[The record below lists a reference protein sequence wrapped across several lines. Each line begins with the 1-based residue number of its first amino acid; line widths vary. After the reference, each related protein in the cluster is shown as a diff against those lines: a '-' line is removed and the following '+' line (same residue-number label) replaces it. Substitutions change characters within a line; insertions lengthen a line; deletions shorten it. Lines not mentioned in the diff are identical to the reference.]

1 MKSAVGNTIHTD
13 SSCVMKD
20 MNRTPEQLQEEV
32 VRLRKRL
39 AELEALEA
47 KHARVEKDLT
57 ETREE
62 LEQRERFLSNV
73 FSSIQDGISVLDT
86 DLNIIRVNPTMER
99 WYSHAMPLKDKKC
112 FLAYHERD
120 KACEVCPTRKT
131 LNTQEAAYE
140 IVPKTG
146 VGGKV
151 VGWLDLYSFPLFDNS
166 TGHLK
171 GVIEYVRD
179 ITDRKRAE
187 DELHQSQKMEA
198 IGRLAGGIS
207 HDLNNLLTAI
217 AAYADLLLMDIPE
230 TNPLSLQVVEIK
242 NAVDQ
247 AASLTAQLLAFS
259 RKQVLQPKVLDL
271 NGVVGSMQGLLRR
284 LIGEHIELEIF
295 KAADTGRVRAD
306 PGQLEQVILNLI
318 VNGRDAMPR
327 GGTLTLETADVDLD
341 EAHAREGMGIDPGP
355 YVMLTVTDTGCGM
368 DEELQS
374 HIFEPFFTTKERHKG
389 TGLGLSTVFGIVK
402 QSKGGISVS
411 SKPGNGATF
420 KIYLPRILDAPAE
433 AEPAPSPAPSLVGTE
448 TVLLVE
454 DETSIRK
461 AVRQALQRSGYRIL
475 EAPNPGEALL
485 ISEQHTGFIH
495 LMLTD
500 VVMPRMSGPHLVER
514 LEPWHPEMKVLY
526 MSGYSEKDILKE
538 EILPPGVAFLRK
550 PFAIKDLLEQ
560 VRRVLD
566 TPKGG

>member
-1 MKSAVGNTIHTD
+1 MEDT
-13 SSCVMKD
+13 
-20 MNRTPEQLQEEV
+20 NRTPKQLQEEV

-47 KHARVEKDLT
+47 KHAQVEKDLT
-57 ETREE
+57 AAREE
-62 LEQRERFLSNV
+62 LGQRERFLSNV
-73 FSSIQDGISVLDT
+73 FSSIQDGLSILDKEM
-86 DLNIIRVNPTMER
+86 NIIRVNPTMER

-112 FLAYHERD
+112 FRAYHEREEY
-120 KACEVCPTRKT
+120 CEVCPTRKT
-131 LNTQEAAYE
+131 LKTGEAAYE
-140 IVPKTG
+140 IVPKIG
-146 VGGKV
+146 AGGKG
-151 VGWLDLYSFPLFDNS
+151 VGWLDLYSFPLFDKA
-166 TGHLK
+166 TGQLK

-179 ITDRKRAE
+179 ITDRKKAE
-187 DELHQSQKMEA
+187 DELHQSQKMDA
-198 IGRLAGGIS
+198 VGRLAGGVS
-207 HDLNNLLTAI
+207 HDLNNLLTAVG
-217 AAYADLLLMDIPE
+217 AYADLLLMDLPE
-230 TNPLSLQVVEIK
+230 GSPSSLQVVEIK
-242 NAVDQ
+242 KAVEQ
-247 AASLTAQLLAFS
+247 AAALTGQLLAFS

-271 NGVVGSMQGLLRR
+271 NGVVGSMASLLRR
-284 LIGEHIELEIF
+284 LIGENVELEILQ
-295 KAADTGRVRAD
+295 AEDTGHVRAD
-306 PGQLEQVILNLI
+306 PGQLEQVILNLV
-318 VNGRDAMPR
+318 VNGRDAMPQ
-327 GGTLTLETADVDLD
+327 GGNLTLETAPVDMD
-341 EAHAREGMGIDPGP
+341 ESRAREGPGIDPGP
-355 YVMLTVTDTGCGM
+355 YAMLVVTDTGCGM
-368 DEELQS
+368 DDEVLS

-411 SKPGNGATF
+411 SKPGTGTTF
-420 KIYLPRILDAPAE
+420 RIYLPRVPDVPPETTPEPI
-433 AEPAPSPAPSLVGTE
+433 PAPPLVGTE

-526 MSGYSEKDILKE
+526 MSGYSEKHILE
-538 EILPPGVAFLRK
+538 DEILPPGAAFLRK
-550 PFAIKDLLEQ
+550 PFAIKDLLKQ

>member
-1 MKSAVGNTIHTD
+1 
-13 SSCVMKD
+13 MKD
-20 MNRTPEQLQEEV
+20 KDRSPEQLQEEAA
-32 VRLRKRL
+32 RLRRRL

-57 ETREE
+57 EAREE

-73 FSSIQDGISVLDT
+73 FSSIQDGISVLDK
-86 DLNIIRVNPTMER
+86 DLNILRVNPTMER
-99 WYSHAMPLKDKKC
+99 WYAHAMPLKGKKC
-112 FLAYHERD
+112 FLAYHEREES
-120 KACEVCPTRKT
+120 CEVCPTQATLKT
-131 LNTQEAAYE
+131 GEAAYE

-146 VGGKV
+146 TGGRR
-151 VGWLDLYSFPLFDNS
+151 VGWLDLYSFPLFDNT
-166 TGHLK
+166 TGQLK

-179 ITDRKRAE
+179 ITDRKKAE

-198 IGRLAGGIS
+198 VGRLAGGIS

-230 TNPLSLQVVEIK
+230 TNPSSLHVVEIK
-242 NAVDQ
+242 SAVEQ
-247 AASLTAQLLAFS
+247 AASLTGQLLAFS

-284 LIGEHIELEIF
+284 LIGENIDLEILL
-295 KAADTGRVRAD
+295 AANMGRVRAD
-306 PGQLEQVILNLI
+306 PGQLEQVILNLV
-318 VNGRDAMPR
+318 VNGRDAMPQ
-327 GGTLTLETADVDLD
+327 GGTLTLETADVDLN
-341 EAHAREGMGIDPGP
+341 EVYAKEGMGIDPGP
-355 YVMLTVTDTGCGM
+355 YVMLVVTDTGGGM
-368 DEELQS
+368 DEELLS

-402 QSKGGISVS
+402 QSKGGIWVS
-411 SKPGNGATF
+411 SKPGSGTTF
-420 KIYLPRILDAPAE
+420 KIYLPRVPDVPVE

-461 AVRQALQRSGYRIL
+461 AVREALQRSGYRIL

-526 MSGYSEKDILKE
+526 MSGHAEKDILGE
-538 EILPPGVAFLRK
+538 EALPPGAAFLRK
-550 PFAIKDLLEQ
+550 PFSIKALLEQ
-560 VRRVLD
+560 VKRVLD
-566 TPKGG
+566 TPKGRS